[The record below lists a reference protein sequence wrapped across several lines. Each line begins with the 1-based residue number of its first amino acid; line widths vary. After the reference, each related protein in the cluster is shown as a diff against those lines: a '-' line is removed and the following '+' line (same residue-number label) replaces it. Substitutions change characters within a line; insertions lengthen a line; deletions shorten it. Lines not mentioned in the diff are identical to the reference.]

1 MLGKLVHKTLDDFV
15 ILQNLGK
22 GGFSKVVLGRR
33 NSSDSFFAL
42 KILDCSKFPEAER
55 TARLQTLAKET
66 GVLQMLNHP
75 NIIRFF
81 GYRTKGEYRNG
92 TKVKEVSYAILEFCS
107 RGSLFEIIINC
118 GGFSENSA
126 RFYFKQLLSALVYL
140 RSKKI
145 SHRDI
150 KPENILVS
158 HDFRLKVADFGF
170 ATRSIEGSE
179 NSTFVGTE
187 LYMAPEFFVR
197 PLRYSAAKVDAFA
210 CGVVLFCMYVGLI
223 PFKKST
229 PECQMFQ
236 ALASNSEKYW
246 AFFESRIQKKI
257 SPALRT
263 LLLDLL
269 NPNPEERISLEA
281 ARQSEWLLFPVDEQ
295 GAIFEISKK
304 LEINTQ
310 PMSFASSNY
319 FPESLDLTPSKA
331 TTTTTTRNDD
341 IPAPKPSQIHT
352 QDSFSVSS
360 NVARDVIPPSNVYQQ
375 SKATPPA
382 PPTARV
388 ESLLILDDESDD
400 ATFTEKFEHPTPT
413 PAPTS
418 IKREKKSVQK
428 ARSVLSHLKSLFPP
442 RSIKSKRQET
452 IEDEFLSL
460 EVKPLRPTPEFQ
472 GFCLSIHHSNI
483 PKLLDLVIAR
493 LVFDGL
499 PLSTRYSRKGA
510 LSIRSEGVEAKVVVN
525 STNSADSSTIRLV
538 QKRGG
543 FLDFLDL
550 QKNFNIAVRDIC
562 RDSQKP

>member
-1 MLGKLVHKTLDDFV
+1 MLGKLVHKTLDDFI
-15 ILQNLGK
+15 ILQSLGR
-22 GGFSKVVLGRR
+22 GGFGKVVLGKRH
-33 NSSDSFFAL
+33 SSDSVFAL

-55 TARLQTLAKET
+55 AARLQTLARET
-66 GVLQMLNHP
+66 GVLQTLNHP

-92 TKVKEVSYAILEFCS
+92 AKVKQVSYAILEFCS

-118 GGFSENSA
+118 GGLSENPA

-150 KPENILVS
+150 KPENILLG
-158 HDFRLKVADFGF
+158 HDFGLKVADFGF
-170 ATRSIEGSE
+170 ATRSVDGSE

-187 LYMAPEFFVR
+187 LYMAPEFFVK
-197 PLRYSAAKVDAFA
+197 PLRYSPAKVDAFA
-210 CGVVLFCMYVGLI
+210 CGVVLFCMYVGLL

-246 AFFESRIQKKI
+246 SFFENRIQRRI

-281 ARQSEWLLFPVDEQ
+281 AQQSEWLQFPVDEQ
-295 GAIFEISKK
+295 AAILEISTK

-310 PMSFASSNY
+310 PISFASSNY
-319 FPESLDLTPSKA
+319 FRESEGVTPSKA
-331 TTTTTTRNDD
+331 TTTTTRNDD
-341 IPAPKPSQIHT
+341 VPVPKPAQTHT
-352 QDSFSVSS
+352 QDPFSVSP
-360 NVARDVIPPSNVYQQ
+360 VTARGAIQPPSFNQRSKAIPPV
-375 SKATPPA
+375 

-388 ESLLILDDESDD
+388 EPLLILPDESEDRTL
-400 ATFTEKFEHPTPT
+400 AEEFKQPP
-413 PAPTS
+413 PAP
-418 IKREKKSVQK
+418 IKREKISVPK
-428 ARSVLSHLKSLFPP
+428 PRSVYSYIQSKLAFP
-442 RSIKSKRQET
+442 SKKSKRQET
-452 IEDEFLSL
+452 IEEEFLSL
-460 EVKPLRPTPEFQ
+460 EVKPLGPTPEFQ
-472 GFCLSIHHSNI
+472 GFCLSVRHSDI

-493 LVFDGL
+493 LVFDGV
-499 PLSTRYSRKGA
+499 PLSARYNRKGA
-510 LSIRSEGVEAKVVVN
+510 FSIRSEGVEAKVVVN
-525 STNSADSSTIRLV
+525 SKSPADPSTIRLV
-538 QKRGG
+538 QKQGG

-550 QKNFNIAVRDIC
+550 QKKFNSAVRDLC